1 MSKRRKSRA
10 INSRDAPISTKR
22 SASSGVFLCSDDAY
36 KILCGD
42 GYRPLS
48 SCPEVQ
54 MAVNAYADTI
64 ASMTIHLMENTDA
77 GDVRVKNELSRRM
90 DIEPNP
96 DMTRYQF
103 IHNLVHVLMLEGE
116 GNQVT
121 IPVYRDGYLESLEP
135 VSPSRVTIL
144 PPDGG
149 RRYRIMAN
157 GQTFSPDEV
166 LHFVLNPDPEA
177 PYKGRGYTIGLRD
190 VVKSIRQATA
200 TKQALME
207 SPTPS
212 IIVKVD
218 GLTEEL
224 QSLEGRE
231 KLSNQYL
238 SKTENGKPWLI
249 PAETLDVTQIKPLT
263 LNDLAIK
270 TNLELDRKSIAAL
283 MKVPG
288 FMVGVGEFNAKE
300 FDWFV
305 SVPCMTPAK
314 IIEQELTKK
323 TLVSPNWY
331 WRLNNRSLLNYDL
344 EKIVNVGKE
353 LVDRATMRRN
363 ELRDWMGMPPDPD
376 MDDVLILENY
386 LRKNKND
393 LSGAGGDSDAQG
405 KTNKVDAV

>member
-1 MSKRRKSRA
+1 MSKRKKNRA
-10 INSRDAPISTKR
+10 INSRDAPIGEKK
-22 SASSGVFLCSDDAY
+22 SAQSGIFLCDDEAY
-36 KILCGD
+36 KILCCD

-64 ASMTIHLMENTDA
+64 ASMTIHLMQNTDK
-77 GDVRVKNELSRRM
+77 GDIRIRNELSRRM
-90 DIEPNP
+90 DIDPNP

-103 IHNLVHVLMLEGE
+103 MHNLVHVLMLEGE

-121 IPVYRDGYLESLEP
+121 IPVYRDGYLERLEP
-135 VSPSRVTIL
+135 VAPSRVSFL
-144 PPDGG
+144 PPQDGS
-149 RRYRIMAN
+149 RYRILIDGRA
-157 GQTFSPDEV
+157 FEPDEL

-177 PYKGRGYTIGLRD
+177 PYKGRGYTIGLQD
-190 VVKSIRQATA
+190 VVKSLRQATA
-200 TKQALME
+200 TRQALME

-212 IIVKVD
+212 LIVKVD
-218 GLTEEL
+218 GLTDDL
-224 QSLEGRE
+224 QSPEGRE
-231 KLSNQYL
+231 RLSRQYL

-249 PAETLDVTQIKPLT
+249 PADTLDVTQIKPLT

-270 TNLELDRKSIAAL
+270 SSLELDRKSIAAL
-283 MKVPG
+283 LKVPG
-288 FMVGVGEFNAKE
+288 FMVGAGEFNAKE
-300 FDWFV
+300 YDWFV

-314 IIEQELTKK
+314 IVEQELTKK
-323 TLVSPNWY
+323 TLISPDWY
-331 WRLNNRSLLNYDL
+331 WRLNNRSLLNYDV

-363 ELRDWMGMPPDPD
+363 ELRDWLGMPPDPE

-393 LSGAGGDSDAQG
+393 LSEETGGDGSA
-405 KTNKVDAV
+405 

>member
-1 MSKRRKSRA
+1 MSKRKRNRA
-10 INSRDAPISTKR
+10 INSRDAPHTR
-22 SASSGVFLCSDDAY
+22 SAASGVFLCSDEAY
-36 KILCGD
+36 RTLCGD

-64 ASMTIHLMENTDA
+64 ASMTIHLMQNTDK
-77 GDVRVKNELSRRM
+77 GDIRLRNELSRRM
-90 DIEPNP
+90 DIAPHP
-96 DMTRYQF
+96 DMTRHQF
-103 IHNLVHVLMLEGE
+103 IYNLVHTLLLEGE

-121 IPVYRDGYLESLEP
+121 IPIYRDGYLERLEP
-135 VSPSRVTIL
+135 VAPSRVSIL
-144 PPDGG
+144 PPKDGG
-149 RRYRIMAN
+149 RYTIMVGGVPMN
-157 GQTFSPDEV
+157 PDEV
-166 LHFVLNPDPEA
+166 LHFVRNPDPEA

-200 TKQALME
+200 TKQTLME
-207 SPTPS
+207 NPAPS

-224 QSLEGRE
+224 QTPEGRE

-238 SKTENGKPWLI
+238 SRTENGRPWMI
-249 PAETLDVTQIKPLT
+249 PADTLEITQVKPLT

-270 TNLELDRKSIAAL
+270 TNLELDKKSIASML
-283 MKVPG
+283 KVPG
-288 FMVGVGEFNAKE
+288 FMVGVGEFSATE

-305 SVPCMTPAK
+305 SVPCMTVAK
-314 IIEQELTKK
+314 IIEQELTRK
-323 TLVSPNWY
+323 TLLSPDWY
-331 WRLNNRSLLNYDL
+331 WKLNNRTLLNYDI
-344 EKIVNVGKE
+344 ERIVSVGKE

-363 ELRDWMGMPPDPD
+363 ELRDWLGMSPDPE

-393 LSGAGGDSDAQG
+393 LSDAQTG
-405 KTNKVDAV
+405 GEENA

>member
-1 MSKRRKSRA
+1 MSKRKRNRA
-10 INSRDAPISTKR
+10 INSRDAPQMRST
-22 SASSGVFLCSDDAY
+22 SSGVFLCSDEAY
-36 KILCGD
+36 RVLCGD
-42 GYRPLS
+42 GYKPLS

-64 ASMTIHLMENTDA
+64 ASMTIHLMQNTDK
-77 GDVRVKNELSRRM
+77 GDVRLKNELSRRM
-90 DIEPNP
+90 DIDPHP
-96 DMTRYQF
+96 DMTRHQLIYD
-103 IHNLVHVLMLEGE
+103 IVHTLLLEGE

-121 IPVYRDGYLESLEP
+121 IPIYRDGYLERLEP
-135 VSPSRVTIL
+135 VAPSRVSIL
-144 PPDGG
+144 PPQNGG
-149 RRYRIMAN
+149 RYRIMAGGVPMN
-157 GQTFSPDEV
+157 PDEV
-166 LHFVLNPDPEA
+166 LHFVRNPDPEA

-200 TKQALME
+200 TKQTLME
-207 SPTPS
+207 NPAPS

-224 QSLEGRE
+224 QTPEGRE

-238 SKTENGKPWLI
+238 SRTENGRPWMI
-249 PAETLDVTQIKPLT
+249 PADTLEVTQVKPLT

-270 TNLELDRKSIAAL
+270 TNLELDKKSIASML
-283 MKVPG
+283 KVPG

-305 SVPCMTPAK
+305 SVPCMSVAK
-314 IIEQELTKK
+314 IIEQELTRK
-323 TLVSPNWY
+323 TLLSPDWY
-331 WRLNNRSLLNYDL
+331 WKMNNRTLLNYDI
-344 EKIVNVGKE
+344 ERIVSVGKE

-363 ELRDWMGMPPDPD
+363 ELRDWLGMSPDPE

-393 LSGAGGDSDAQG
+393 LSDAQTGGDEDA
-405 KTNKVDAV
+405 

>member
-1 MSKRRKSRA
+1 MSKRKRNRA
-10 INSRDAPISTKR
+10 INSRDAPHTR
-22 SASSGVFLCSDDAY
+22 SASSGVFLCSDEAY
-36 KILCGD
+36 RTLCGD

-64 ASMTIHLMENTDA
+64 ASMTIHLMQNTDK
-77 GDVRVKNELSRRM
+77 GDIRLRNELSRRM
-90 DIEPNP
+90 DIAPHP
-96 DMTRYQF
+96 DMTRHQF
-103 IHNLVHVLMLEGE
+103 IYNLVHTLLLEGE

-121 IPVYRDGYLESLEP
+121 IPIYRDGYLERLEP
-135 VSPSRVTIL
+135 VAPSRVAIL
-144 PPDGG
+144 PPKDGG
-149 RRYRIMAN
+149 RYTIMVGGVPMN
-157 GQTFSPDEV
+157 PDEV
-166 LHFVLNPDPEA
+166 LHFVRNPDPEA

-200 TKQALME
+200 TKQTLME
-207 SPTPS
+207 NPAPS

-224 QSLEGRE
+224 QTPEGRE

-238 SKTENGKPWLI
+238 SRTENGRPWMI
-249 PAETLDVTQIKPLT
+249 PADTLEITQVKPLT

-270 TNLELDRKSIAAL
+270 TNLELDKKSIASML
-283 MKVPG
+283 KVPG
-288 FMVGVGEFNAKE
+288 FMVGVGEFSAKE

-305 SVPCMTPAK
+305 SVPCMTVAK
-314 IIEQELTKK
+314 IIEQELTRK
-323 TLVSPNWY
+323 TLLSPDWY
-331 WRLNNRSLLNYDL
+331 WKMNNRTLLNYDI
-344 EKIVNVGKE
+344 ERIVSVGKE

-363 ELRDWMGMPPDPD
+363 ELRDWLGMSPDPE

-393 LSGAGGDSDAQG
+393 LSDAQTG
-405 KTNKVDAV
+405 GEENA

>member
-1 MSKRRKSRA
+1 MSKRKRNRA
-10 INSRDAPISTKR
+10 INSRDAPQMRST
-22 SASSGVFLCSDDAY
+22 SSGVFLCSDEAY
-36 KILCGD
+36 RVLCGD
-42 GYRPLS
+42 GYKPLS

-64 ASMTIHLMENTDA
+64 ASMTIHLMQNTDK
-77 GDVRVKNELSRRM
+77 GDVRLKNDLSRRM
-90 DIEPNP
+90 DIDPHP
-96 DMTRYQF
+96 DMTRHQLIYD
-103 IHNLVHVLMLEGE
+103 IVHTLLLEGE

-121 IPVYRDGYLESLEP
+121 IPIYRDGYLERLEP
-135 VSPSRVTIL
+135 VAPSRVSIL
-144 PPDGG
+144 PPQNGG
-149 RRYRIMAN
+149 RYRIMAGGVPMN
-157 GQTFSPDEV
+157 PDEV
-166 LHFVLNPDPEA
+166 LHFVRNPDPEA

-200 TKQALME
+200 TKQTLME
-207 SPTPS
+207 NPAPS

-224 QSLEGRE
+224 QTPEGRE

-238 SKTENGKPWLI
+238 SRTENGRPWMI
-249 PAETLDVTQIKPLT
+249 PAGTLEVTQVKPLT

-270 TNLELDRKSIAAL
+270 TNLELDKKSIASML
-283 MKVPG
+283 KVPG

-305 SVPCMTPAK
+305 SVPCMTVAK
-314 IIEQELTKK
+314 IIEQELTRK
-323 TLVSPNWY
+323 TLLSPDWY
-331 WRLNNRSLLNYDL
+331 WKMNNRTLLNYDI
-344 EKIVNVGKE
+344 ERIVSVGKE

-363 ELRDWMGMPPDPD
+363 ELRDWLGMSPDPE

-393 LSGAGGDSDAQG
+393 LSDAQTG
-405 KTNKVDAV
+405 GEENA

>member
-1 MSKRRKSRA
+1 MSKRKRNRA
-10 INSRDAPISTKR
+10 INSRDAPATEVKKTSMV
-22 SASSGVFLCSDDAY
+22 SLCSEEAY

-42 GYRPLS
+42 GYKPLS

-54 MAVNAYADTI
+54 MAVNAYANTI
-64 ASMTIHLMENTDA
+64 ASMTIHLMQNTDK
-77 GDVRVKNELSRRM
+77 GDVRVRNELSRRM
-90 DIEPNP
+90 DIEPHP
-96 DMTRYQF
+96 DMTRHQL
-103 IHNLVHVLMLEGE
+103 ISNLVRVLMLEGE

-121 IPVYRDGYLESLEP
+121 IPVYKDGYLERLEP
-135 VSPSRVTIL
+135 VAPSKVTIL
-144 PPDGG
+144 PPENGG
-149 RRYRIMAN
+149 RYRIMI
-157 GQTFSPDEV
+157 GGVPFGPDEV

-177 PYKGRGYTIGLRD
+177 PYKGRGYTVGLRD
-190 VVKSIRQATA
+190 IVKSIRQATA

-218 GLTEEL
+218 GLDESL
-224 QSLEGRE
+224 QTPEGRE
-231 KLSNQYL
+231 RLSNQYL
-238 SKTENGKPWLI
+238 SKTENGKPWMI
-249 PAETLDVTQIKPLT
+249 PADTLEITQVKPLT

-270 TNLELDRKSIAAL
+270 TSLELDRKSIAAL
-283 MKVPG
+283 LSVPG
-288 FMVGVGEFNAKE
+288 FMVGAGEFDAKAY
-300 FDWFV
+300 DWFV

-323 TLVSPNWY
+323 TLISPDWY
-331 WRLNNRSLLNYDL
+331 WKLNNRSLLNYDV

-363 ELRDWMGMPPDPD
+363 ELRDWLGMSPDPE

-393 LSGAGGDSDAQG
+393 LSDDGTGGTGGDEDA
-405 KTNKVDAV
+405 K

>member
-1 MSKRRKSRA
+1 MSKRKKNRN
-10 INSRDAPISTKR
+10 INSRDAPAAKSQ
-22 SASSGVFLCSDDAY
+22 SSSGIFLCSDEAY

-42 GYRPLS
+42 GYKPLS

-54 MAVNAYADTI
+54 MAVNAYANTI
-64 ASMTIHLMENTDA
+64 ASMTIHLMQNTDK
-77 GDVRVKNELSRRM
+77 GDVRIRNELSRRM
-90 DIEPNP
+90 DIDPHP
-96 DMTRYQF
+96 DMTRHQF
-103 IHNLVHVLMLEGE
+103 ISNLVRVLMLEGE

-121 IPVYRDGYLESLEP
+121 IPVYKDGYLERLDP
-135 VSPSRVTIL
+135 VPPSKLTIL
-144 PPDGG
+144 PPESGG
-149 RRYRIMAN
+149 RYRIMI
-157 GQTFSPDEV
+157 GGVPFSPDEV

-177 PYKGRGYTIGLRD
+177 PYKGRGYTIGLKD
-190 VVKSIRQATA
+190 IVKSIRQATA

-218 GLTEEL
+218 GLSEEL
-224 QSLEGRE
+224 QNAQGRE
-231 KLSNQYL
+231 NLSNQYL
-238 SKTENGKPWLI
+238 SKTENGKPWMI
-249 PAETLDVTQIKPLT
+249 PADTLEVTQVKPLT

-270 TNLELDRKSIAAL
+270 TSLELDRKSVAAL
-283 MKVPG
+283 LSVPG
-288 FMVGVGEFNAKE
+288 FMVGVGEFDSKAY
-300 FDWFV
+300 DWFV

-323 TLVSPNWY
+323 TLISPDWY
-331 WRLNNRSLLNYDL
+331 WKLNNRSLLNYDV

-363 ELRDWMGMPPDPD
+363 ELRDWLGMSPDPE

-393 LSGAGGDSDAQG
+393 LGETGGDGNGDA
-405 KTNKVDAV
+405 

>member
-1 MSKRRKSRA
+1 MSKRKRNRA
-10 INSRDAPISTKR
+10 INSRDAPQTR
-22 SASSGVFLCSDDAY
+22 SAASGVFLCSDEAY
-36 KILCGD
+36 RTLCGD

-64 ASMTIHLMENTDA
+64 ASMTIHLMQNTDK
-77 GDVRVKNELSRRM
+77 GDIRLRNELSRRM
-90 DIEPNP
+90 DIDPHP
-96 DMTRYQF
+96 DMTRHQF
-103 IHNLVHVLMLEGE
+103 IYNLVHTLLLEGE

-121 IPVYRDGYLESLEP
+121 IPIYRDGYLERLEP
-135 VSPSRVTIL
+135 VAPSRVSIL
-144 PPDGG
+144 PPKDGG
-149 RRYRIMAN
+149 RYTIMVDGVPMN
-157 GQTFSPDEV
+157 PDEV
-166 LHFVLNPDPEA
+166 LHFVRNPDPEA

-200 TKQALME
+200 TKQTLME
-207 SPTPS
+207 NPAPS

-224 QSLEGRE
+224 QTPEGRE

-238 SKTENGKPWLI
+238 SRTENGRPWMI
-249 PAETLDVTQIKPLT
+249 PADTLEITQVKPLT

-270 TNLELDRKSIAAL
+270 TNLELDKKSIASML
-283 MKVPG
+283 KVPG
-288 FMVGVGEFNAKE
+288 FMVGVGEFSAKE

-305 SVPCMTPAK
+305 SVPCMTVAK
-314 IIEQELTKK
+314 IIEQELTRK
-323 TLVSPNWY
+323 TLLSPDWY
-331 WRLNNRSLLNYDL
+331 WKMNNRTLLNYDI
-344 EKIVNVGKE
+344 ERIVSVGKE

-363 ELRDWMGMPPDPD
+363 ELRDWLGMSPDPE

-393 LSGAGGDSDAQG
+393 LSDAQTG
-405 KTNKVDAV
+405 GEENA

>member
-1 MSKRRKSRA
+1 MSKRKRNRA
-10 INSRDAPISTKR
+10 INSRDAPQMRST
-22 SASSGVFLCSDDAY
+22 SSGVFLCSDEAY
-36 KILCGD
+36 RVLCGD
-42 GYRPLS
+42 GYKPLS

-64 ASMTIHLMENTDA
+64 ASMTIHLMQNTDK
-77 GDVRVKNELSRRM
+77 GDVRLKNELSRRM
-90 DIEPNP
+90 DIDPHP
-96 DMTRYQF
+96 DMTRHQLIYD
-103 IHNLVHVLMLEGE
+103 IVHTLLLEGE

-121 IPVYRDGYLESLEP
+121 IPIYRDGYLERLEP
-135 VSPSRVTIL
+135 VAPSRVSIL
-144 PPDGG
+144 PPQNGG
-149 RRYRIMAN
+149 RYRIMAGGVPMN
-157 GQTFSPDEV
+157 PDEV
-166 LHFVLNPDPEA
+166 LHFVRNPDPEA

-200 TKQALME
+200 TKQTLME
-207 SPTPS
+207 NPAPS

-224 QSLEGRE
+224 QTPEGRE

-238 SKTENGKPWLI
+238 SRTENGRPWMI
-249 PAETLDVTQIKPLT
+249 PADTLEVTQVKPLT

-270 TNLELDRKSIAAL
+270 TNLELDKKSIASML
-283 MKVPG
+283 KVPG

-305 SVPCMTPAK
+305 SVPCMTVAK
-314 IIEQELTKK
+314 IIEQELTRK
-323 TLVSPNWY
+323 TLLSPDWY
-331 WRLNNRSLLNYDL
+331 WKLNNRTLLNYDI
-344 EKIVNVGKE
+344 ERIVSVGKE

-363 ELRDWMGMPPDPD
+363 ELRDWLGMSPDPE

-393 LSGAGGDSDAQG
+393 LSDAQTGGDEDA
-405 KTNKVDAV
+405 

>member
-1 MSKRRKSRA
+1 MSKRKKNRA
-10 INSRDAPISTKR
+10 INSRDAPKKEN
-22 SASSGVFLCSDDAY
+22 SAMSVFLCSDDAY

-48 SCPEVQ
+48 QCPEVQ

-64 ASMTIHLMENTDA
+64 ASMTIHLMENTDK
-77 GDVRVKNELSRRM
+77 GDKRIRNELSRRM
-90 DIEPNP
+90 DIDPHP

-121 IPVYRDGYLESLEP
+121 IPIYKDGYLERLEP
-135 VSPSRVTIL
+135 VAPSRLTIL
-144 PPDGG
+144 PPESGS
-149 RRYRIMAN
+149 RYRIMAGGVPLN
-157 GQTFSPDEV
+157 PDEV

-207 SPTPS
+207 NPAPS

-224 QSLEGRE
+224 QSPEGRE
-231 KLSNQYL
+231 RLSNQYL
-238 SKTENGKPWLI
+238 SKTENGRPWMI
-249 PAETLDVTQIKPLT
+249 PADTLEITQVKPLT

-270 TNLELDRKSIAAL
+270 TNLELDKRSIAAL
-283 MKVPG
+283 LKVPG
-288 FMVGVGEFNAKE
+288 FMVGVGEFDAKA

-305 SVPCMTPAK
+305 SVPCMKPAK

-323 TLVSPNWY
+323 TLISPNWY
-331 WRLNNRSLLNYDL
+331 WRMNNRSLLNYDV
-344 EKIVNVGKE
+344 EKVVNVGKE

-363 ELRDWMGMPPDPD
+363 ELRDWLGLPPDPE

-393 LSGAGGDSDAQG
+393 LSEDGGTGGEENA
-405 KTNKVDAV
+405 

>member
-1 MSKRRKSRA
+1 MAKRRKNRA
-10 INSRDAPISTKR
+10 INSRDAPQTAKR
-22 SASSGVFLCSDDAY
+22 STSSGVFLCSDDAY
-36 KILCGD
+36 KVLCGD
-42 GYRPLS
+42 GYKPLA

-64 ASMTIHLMENTDA
+64 ASMTIHLMQNTEK
-77 GDVRVKNELSRRM
+77 GDMRLRNELSRRM
-90 DIEPNP
+90 DIDPHP
-96 DMTRYQF
+96 DMTRHQF
-103 IHNLVHVLMLEGE
+103 ISNLVRVLMLEGE

-121 IPVYRDGYLESLEP
+121 VPIYKDGYLERLEP
-135 VSPSRVTIL
+135 LPPSRVTIL
-144 PPDGG
+144 PPEGNG
-149 RRYRIMAN
+149 RYRIMA
-157 GQTFSPDEV
+157 GGVPLSPEEV

-177 PYKGRGYTIGLRD
+177 PYKGRGYAVGLRD

-218 GLTEEL
+218 GLTEDL
-224 QSLEGRE
+224 QSPEGRSR
-231 KLSNQYL
+231 LADQYL
-238 SKTENGKPWLI
+238 SQTERGRPWMI
-249 PAETLDVTQIKPLT
+249 PAETMSIEQVKPLT

-270 TNLELDRKSIAAL
+270 TSLELDRKSVAAL
-283 MKVPG
+283 LKVPA
-288 FMVGVGEFNAKE
+288 FMVGAGAFDAKE

-305 SVPCMTPAK
+305 SVPCMTVAQ

-323 TLVSPNWY
+323 TLLSPDWY
-331 WRLNNRSLLNYDL
+331 WRMNNRSLLNYDI
-344 EKIVNVGKE
+344 ERIVNVGRE

-363 ELRDWMGMPPDPD
+363 ELRDWLGLPPDPE

-393 LSGAGGDSDAQG
+393 IGSEGGENNA
-405 KTNKVDAV
+405 

>member
-1 MSKRRKSRA
+1 MAKRRKNRA
-10 INSRDAPISTKR
+10 INSRDAPKTVKR
-22 SASSGVFLCSDDAY
+22 STSSGVFLCSDDAY
-36 KILCGD
+36 KVLCGD
-42 GYRPLS
+42 GYKPLA

-64 ASMTIHLMENTDA
+64 ASMTIHLMQNTEK
-77 GDVRVKNELSRRM
+77 GDVRLRNELSRRM
-90 DIEPNP
+90 DIDPHP
-96 DMTRYQF
+96 DMTRHQF
-103 IHNLVHVLMLEGE
+103 ISNLVRVLMLEGD

-121 IPVYRDGYLESLEP
+121 VPIYKDGYLERLEP
-135 VSPSRVTIL
+135 LPPSRVTIL
-144 PPDGG
+144 PPEGNG
-149 RRYRIMAN
+149 RYRIKAGGVPLN
-157 GQTFSPDEV
+157 PDEV
-166 LHFVLNPDPEA
+166 LHFVLNPDPEE
-177 PYKGRGYTIGLRD
+177 PYKGRGYTVGLRD

-224 QSLEGRE
+224 QSPEGRSR
-231 KLSNQYL
+231 LADQYL
-238 SKTENGKPWLI
+238 SQTERGRPWMI
-249 PAETLDVTQIKPLT
+249 PAETLSIEQVKPLT

-270 TNLELDRKSIAAL
+270 TSLELDRKSVAAL
-283 MKVPG
+283 LKVPA
-288 FMVGVGEFNAKE
+288 FMVGAGAFDAKE

-305 SVPCMTPAK
+305 SVPCMTVAQ

-323 TLVSPNWY
+323 TLLSPDWY
-331 WRLNNRSLLNYDL
+331 WRMNNRSLLNYDI
-344 EKIVNVGKE
+344 ERIVNVGRE

-363 ELRDWMGMPPDPD
+363 ELRDWLGLPPDPE

-393 LSGAGGDSDAQG
+393 IGSEGGENNA
-405 KTNKVDAV
+405 